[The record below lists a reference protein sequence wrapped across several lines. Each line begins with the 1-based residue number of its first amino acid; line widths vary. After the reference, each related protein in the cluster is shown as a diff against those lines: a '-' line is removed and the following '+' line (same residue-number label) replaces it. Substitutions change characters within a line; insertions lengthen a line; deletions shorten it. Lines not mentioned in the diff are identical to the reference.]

1 MKFSTTVHFKKTSC
15 FLLFVS
21 LFLTINCG
29 QNSNQNG
36 SSFVKAHHIAPTS
49 GESDFKLIVE
59 KPESAEYNELYDW
72 LKQEVVLQEFI
83 DEMNNRI
90 EFPGEVTIKIE
101 ECGESNAFYYD
112 DISTISIC
120 YEFIDEM
127 IALQDENI
135 DERQKLVNAV
145 GFIFLHEMGHAL
157 VAKLDL
163 PITGKEENAVD
174 ELAMLVL
181 TSDTTDRAYFA
192 AVEGA
197 MQFYSDALNE
207 NLKNFDFYDT
217 HAPSIERYYDMVAII
232 VAAYP
237 ESAVD
242 FVGDNDKYK
251 IPQERAD
258 LAVEQ
263 YEKKLNTWKTLLG
276 DAWKE

>member
-1 MKFSTTVHFKKTSC
+1 MQTIFKKTSIIL
-15 FLLFVS
+15 LLFCS
-21 LFLTINCG
+21 LFLNINCQ
-29 QNSNQNG
+29 QNTSA
-36 SSFVKAHHIAPTS
+36 SSANSVKARKTAPTS

-59 KPESAEYNELYDW
+59 KPKSAEYNELYDW

-90 EFPGEVTIKIE
+90 EFPGEVVIKIE

-127 IALQDENI
+127 IALQDENL
-135 DERQKLVNAV
+135 DDHQKLINAV
-145 GFIFLHEMGHAL
+145 GFMFLHEMGHAL

-197 MQFYSDALNE
+197 MQFYSDALKE
-207 NLKNFDFYDT
+207 KLKTSDFYDT
-217 HAPSIERYYDMVAII
+217 HAPSMERYYDMVAII

-242 FVGDNDKYK
+242 FVGENDKWK
-251 IPQERAD
+251 ISEERAE

-263 YEKKLNTWKTLLG
+263 YEKKLNAWKTLLG